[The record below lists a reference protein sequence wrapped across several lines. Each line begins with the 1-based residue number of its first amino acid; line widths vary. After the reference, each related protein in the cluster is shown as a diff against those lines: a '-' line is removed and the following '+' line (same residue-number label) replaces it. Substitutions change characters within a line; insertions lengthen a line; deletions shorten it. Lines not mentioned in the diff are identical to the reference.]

1 MWKKVLIIIAII
13 LLLTGIGFVLFP
25 PVSNFVGQQRANQV
39 IADYETA
46 ADNVISEEEQ
56 GLKEELGITAK
67 SFQEARQKKE
77 VDEQGYPINP
87 TTGERIYDRPVTFVY
102 DLNKLHEDSKAYN
115 ASILY
120 HQGTVDTADYER
132 AALNMSDYGL
142 SDVYGYLSAPSVD
155 MYLPIYLGGTEESM
169 AYGGGHLY
177 GTSLPLDDK
186 DTNVVIGGHTGYIG
200 RIFFDNIRYIPVGEK
215 VTIKNYWETIDY
227 KVVEHKVIRKDDSS
241 ELYIFPGKQKLVLV
255 TCISGDAYNRH
266 IVICE
271 KE

>member
-1 MWKKVLIIIAII
+1 M
-13 LLLTGIGFVLFP
+13 
-25 PVSNFVGQQRANQV
+25 
-39 IADYETA
+39 
-46 ADNVISEEEQ
+46 
-56 GLKEELGITAK
+56 
-67 SFQEARQKKE
+67 
-77 VDEQGYPINP
+77 
-87 TTGERIYDRPVTFVY
+87 TFVY
-102 DLNKLHEDSKAYN
+102 DLNKLYEDSKAYN

>member
-169 AYGGGHLY
+169 ASAG
-177 GTSLPLDDK
+177 
-186 DTNVVIGGHTGYIG
+186 
-200 RIFFDNIRYIPVGEK
+200 
-215 VTIKNYWETIDY
+215 
-227 KVVEHKVIRKDDSS
+227 
-241 ELYIFPGKQKLVLV
+241 
-255 TCISGDAYNRH
+255 
-266 IVICE
+266 
-271 KE
+271 

>member
-13 LLLTGIGFVLFP
+13 LLLTGVGFLLFP
-25 PVSNFVGQQRANQV
+25 TASNFVGQQRANHV
-39 IADYETA
+39 IEDYEA
-46 ADNVISEEEQ
+46 AVDNVISEDDQ
-56 GLKEELGITAK
+56 ALKEKLGITSK
-67 SFQEARQKKE
+67 TFQEARQKKE

-87 TTGERIYDRPVTFVY
+87 TTGERIYDHPVTFVY
-102 DLNKLHEDSKAYN
+102 DLNKLYEDSKAYN

-120 HQGTVDTADYER
+120 NQGTVDTNDYEK

-142 SDVYGYLSAPSVD
+142 SEVYGYLSAPSID
-155 MYLPIYLGGTEESM
+155 MYLPIYLGGTDESM

-177 GTSLPLDDK
+177 GTSLPLDEK
-186 DTNVVIGGHTGYIG
+186 DTNVVIVGHTGYIG
-200 RIFFDNIRYIPVGEK
+200 RIFFDNIRYIPVGDK

-227 KVVEHKVIRKDDSS
+227 KVVEHKVIRKNDSS

>member
-1 MWKKVLIIIAII
+1 MWKKVLITIAII

-102 DLNKLHEDSKAYN
+102 DLNKLS
-115 ASILY
+115 
-120 HQGTVDTADYER
+120 
-132 AALNMSDYGL
+132 ALNMSDYGL

>member
-1 MWKKVLIIIAII
+1 MWKKVLITIAII

-56 GLKEELGITAK
+56 GLKEELGIAA
-67 SFQEARQKKE
+67 EKE

-102 DLNKLHEDSKAYN
+102 DLNKLYEDSKAYN